1 MSHEITIREDGFAEA
16 AYSLTPAWH
25 DLGQVYDYAMSSKEA
40 LEGAGL
46 DWTIEQKP
54 LFSHQERDS
63 NAGEDEGF
71 VRLKGY
77 QLNLRSDTTLP
88 LGIVSD
94 HYKIVQ
100 NTEAFEFLDA
110 LVDEGEML
118 YESAFS
124 LSGGK
129 QVVMLAQMPGV
140 FQVVQNDPLV
150 NYIML
155 SMSHDGKQ
163 GIQFGPTSVRVVC
176 ANTYQMAVQAKG
188 SKIKG
193 LSISHKG
200 DIKDKLARARMLL
213 TQAKE
218 QLYTYN
224 QSAVKLA
231 EQKLSKSDW
240 IKFLDIM
247 CPELDPLDPDYTPR
261 RARSL
266 FETRE
271 AITCCYHNDL
281 QLTAPHTAWAA
292 FNAVTEHI
300 DHLPRR
306 GSGRRQAEARFNVTF
321 YGVGRDM
328 KQRAYELA
336 CKMADIQA
344 AV

>member
-1 MSHEITIREDGFAEA
+1 MSDEITIREDGFAEA
-16 AYSLTPAWH
+16 SYAKEPAWH
-25 DLGQVYDYAMSSKEA
+25 GLGQVYDHPMTSREA

-46 DWTIEQKP
+46 DWKIKQPP
-54 LFSHQERDS
+54 LYYGSGPMQFEELANYR
-63 NAGEDEGF
+63 
-71 VRLKGY
+71 V
-77 QLNLRSDTTLP
+77 NLRSDTKLP

-94 HYKIVQ
+94 HYKLVQ

-110 LVDEGEML
+110 LVEEEQML

-124 LSGGK
+124 LGGGK
-129 QVVMLAQMPGV
+129 QVVMVAQMPGI
-140 FQVVQNDPLV
+140 FQVVQDDPLI

-155 SMSHDGKQ
+155 SMSHDGTQ

-176 ANTYQMAVQAKG
+176 SNTHQLAIQERG
-188 SKIKG
+188 SKIKK

-200 DIKDKLARARMLL
+200 DIKEKLNKARVLL

-218 QLYTYN
+218 QLGTYN
-224 QSAVKLA
+224 QSAAKLA
-231 EQKLSKSDW
+231 QQKLSQNDW
-240 IKFLDIM
+240 NKFLDIM
-247 CPELDPLDPDYTPR
+247 CPELDPMDPDFTKR
-261 RARSL
+261 RAQNL
-266 FETRE
+266 FDTRE
-271 AITCCYHNDL
+271 AITRCYHNDL
-281 QLTAPHTAWAA
+281 QQTAPNTAWAA